1 MTSGLP
7 YELIIGGAPVPHPT
21 SLAMAKAMKPLREKG
36 YFTLREQ
43 IRAAAS
49 APLAF
54 EPGTRFLYGFSSELM
69 AGLIEVL
76 SGNLLSW

>member
-49 APLAF
+49 ARSRSNP
-54 EPGTRFLYGFSSELM
+54 EPVFSM
-69 AGLIEVL
+69 A
-76 SGNLLSW
+76 SPANLWPD